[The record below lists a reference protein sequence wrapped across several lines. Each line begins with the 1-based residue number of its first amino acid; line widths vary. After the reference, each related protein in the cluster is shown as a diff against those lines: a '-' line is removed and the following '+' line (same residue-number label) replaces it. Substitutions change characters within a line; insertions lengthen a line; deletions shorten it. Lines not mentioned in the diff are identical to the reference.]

1 MNIEDV
7 RYYALGLGNVTED
20 MFAENWLSF
29 RVGGKWFLLVWLES
43 PEPRVAVKLPPEV
56 GLELRERYSGVQPA
70 YHMNKSHWNDLYLER
85 LEDDFIREQ
94 IARSYRLVSDSLPK
108 HGNRENE
115 KGRT

>member
-1 MNIEDV
+1 MFLPSAS
-7 RYYALGLGNVTED
+7 ALWRMRRID
-20 MFAENWLSF
+20 MKHSCTLSF

-56 GLELRERYSGVQPA
+56 GLELRERYPGVQPA

-85 LEDDFIREQ
+85 LGDGFIREQ

-108 HGNRENE
+108 RGNRENG